1 LARVLHRQNELD
13 AAQSLL
19 ERALAIQEAA
29 LGPNVT
35 EVPEV
40 ASTLHE
46 LGKVLQ
52 MQGKLPSAACRLK
65 RALNIA
71 EAAHD
76 GP

>member
-1 LARVLHRQNELD
+1 MLHRQNELD